1 MPKLLLKFSGMVLK
15 DIPLAKP
22 LITIGRKMDNDVVI
36 DNLAVSGHHARV
48 VEENGT
54 YFVEDTGS
62 TNGTFVNDAKI
73 QKQRLKSGDQI
84 RVGKH
89 VLIYE
94 DETATAKPKPASPIV
109 LDGDKTVLAPPPSDM
124 KIDTKRS
131 KQSAE
136 AADDAL
142 PGGKIGI
149 LLVVAGQ
156 TDKNEYKLPA
166 RVSIIG
172 SQDAAVVKLT
182 GWFAPKVAALIS
194 RNETA
199 YVISL
204 SEESKKILLNGA
216 PIQGRG
222 DLKDGDLIEVAGV
235 KMYFY
240 LRHPAS

>member
-22 LITIGRKMDNDVVI
+22 QVTIGRKMDNDVVI

-62 TNGTFVNDAKI
+62 TNGTFVNEAKI
-73 QKQRLKSGDQI
+73 QKQRLQSGDQI

-89 VLIYE
+89 VLVYE
-94 DETATAKPKPASPIV
+94 DETATAKPKPAPAIA
-109 LDGDKTVLAPPPSDM
+109 LDGDKTVMAPPPPN
-124 KIDTKRS
+124 TKKS
-131 KQSAE
+131 KLTE
-136 AADDAL
+136 ADDAL
-142 PGGKIGI
+142 PGGKIGV

-166 RVSIIG
+166 RVSVIG
-172 SQDAAVVKLT
+172 SQDAAAVKLT

-204 SEESKKILLNGA
+204 SEESKKILVNGV

-240 LRHPAS
+240 LRHPTS

>member
-15 DIPLAKP
+15 DIPLDKP
-22 LITIGRKMDNDVVI
+22 QMTIGRKMDNDVVI

-54 YFVEDTGS
+54 YFIEDTGS
-62 TNGTFVNDAKI
+62 TNGTFLNDAKI
-73 QKQRLKSGDQI
+73 AKQRLQSGDQI
-84 RVGKH
+84 RIGKH
-89 VLIYE
+89 ILVYE
-94 DETATAKPKPASPIV
+94 DETATSKPKPAPAV
-109 LDGDKTVLAPPPSDM
+109 ALDGDKTVYAPPPGERTLKPTDES
-124 KIDTKRS
+124 S
-131 KQSAE
+131 K
-136 AADDAL
+136 DIAL
-142 PGGKIGI
+142 PGGKIGV

-166 RVSIIG
+166 RVSVIG

-194 RNETA
+194 RTETA

-204 SEESKKILLNGA
+204 SEESKKVLVNGVQV
-216 PIQGRG
+216 QGRL

-240 LRHPAS
+240 LRHPTS

>member
-1 MPKLLLKFSGMVLK
+1 MPRLLLKFSGMVLK
-15 DIPLAKP
+15 DIPLDKP
-22 LITIGRKMDNDVVI
+22 QVTIGRKMDNDVVI

-54 YFVEDTGS
+54 HFVEDTGS
-62 TNGTFVNDAKI
+62 TNGTFLNETKI
-73 QKQRLKSGDQI
+73 EKQRLQPGDQI

-94 DETATAKPKPASPIV
+94 DATSTTQTKPAPAAVS
-109 LDGDKTVLAPPPSDM
+109 DRDKTVLAPSLSDTR
-124 KIDTKRS
+124 KS
-131 KQSAE
+131 KLA

-142 PGGKIGI
+142 PGGKIGV

-166 RVSIIG
+166 RVSVIG

-194 RNETA
+194 RTETA

-204 SEESKKILLNGA
+204 SEESKKILVNGA
-216 PIQGRG
+216 PIHGRS

-240 LRHPAS
+240 LRHPTS

>member
-1 MPKLLLKFSGMVLK
+1 MPRLLLKFSGMVLK
-15 DIPLAKP
+15 DIPLDKP
-22 LITIGRKMDNDVVI
+22 QVTIGRKMDNDVVI

-48 VEENGT
+48 IEENGT
-54 YFVEDTGS
+54 HFVEDTGS
-62 TNGTFVNDAKI
+62 TNGTFLNETKI
-73 QKQRLKSGDQI
+73 EKQRLQPGDQI

-94 DETATAKPKPASPIV
+94 DETSTTQIKPAPAAV
-109 LDGDKTVLAPPPSDM
+109 PDRDKTVLAPSLS
-124 KIDTKRS
+124 DTKKS
-131 KQSAE
+131 KLA

-142 PGGKIGI
+142 PGGKIGV

-166 RVSIIG
+166 RVSVIG
-172 SQDAAVVKLT
+172 SQDTAVVKLT

-194 RNETA
+194 RTETA

-204 SEESKKILLNGA
+204 SEESKKILVNGA
-216 PIQGRG
+216 PIHGRG

-240 LRHPAS
+240 LRHPTS

>member
-1 MPKLLLKFSGMVLK
+1 MPRLLLKFSGMVLK
-15 DIPLAKP
+15 DIPLDKP
-22 LITIGRKMDNDVVI
+22 QVTIGRKMDNDLVI

-48 VEENGT
+48 VEENGI

-62 TNGTFVNDAKI
+62 TNGTFLNETKV
-73 QKQRLKSGDQI
+73 QKQRLQPGDQI

-89 VLIYE
+89 VLIFE
-94 DETATAKPKPASPIV
+94 DETATAKHKQAQAV
-109 LDGDKTVLAPPPSDM
+109 ALDVDKTALAPPPVTR
-124 KIDTKRS
+124 KTRLATA
-131 KQSAE
+131 AE
-136 AADDAL
+136 DDVL
-142 PGGKIGI
+142 PGGKIGV

-166 RVSIIG
+166 RVSVVG
-172 SQDAAVVKLT
+172 SQETAVVKLT

-204 SEESKKILLNGA
+204 SEESKKILLNGV
-216 PIQGRG
+216 PIQGRS

-240 LRHPAS
+240 LRHPTS

>member
-15 DIPLAKP
+15 DIPLDKSQ
-22 LITIGRKMDNDVVI
+22 ITIGRKMDNDVVI

-62 TNGTFVNDAKI
+62 TNGTFLNDAKI
-73 QKQRLKSGDQI
+73 AKQRLQPGDQI

-89 VLIYE
+89 ILAYE
-94 DETATAKPKPASPIV
+94 DETATAKPKPAPAAT
-109 LDGDKTVLAPPPSDM
+109 LDGDKTVYAPPPPGERTPKPADE
-124 KIDTKRS
+124 S
-131 KQSAE
+131 K
-136 AADDAL
+136 DAL
-142 PGGKIGI
+142 PGGKVGV

-156 TDKNEYKLPA
+156 TDKNEYKLPG
-166 RVSIIG
+166 RVSVIG
-172 SQDAAVVKLT
+172 SQEAAVVKLT

-194 RNETA
+194 RTETA

-204 SEESKKILLNGA
+204 SEESKKILVNGA
-216 PIQGRG
+216 PIQGRS
-222 DLKDGDLIEVAGV
+222 DLKDGDLIEVTGV

-240 LRHPAS
+240 LRHPTS

>member
-15 DIPLAKP
+15 DIPLDKP
-22 LITIGRKMDNDVVI
+22 QITIGRKMDNDVVI

-54 YFVEDTGS
+54 YFIEDTGS
-62 TNGTFVNDAKI
+62 TNGTFVNEAKI
-73 QKQRLKSGDQI
+73 QKQRLQPGDQI

-89 VLIYE
+89 VLVYE
-94 DETATAKPKPASPIV
+94 DETATSKPKTAPAVV
-109 LDGDKTVLAPPPSDM
+109 LDGDKTVMAPPPP
-124 KIDTKRS
+124 DTKKS
-131 KQSAE
+131 KLAAA

-142 PGGKIGI
+142 PGGKIGV

-166 RVSIIG
+166 RVSVIG
-172 SQDAAVVKLT
+172 SQDAAAVKLT

-204 SEESKKILLNGA
+204 SEENKKILVNGA

-240 LRHPAS
+240 LRHPTS

>member
-15 DIPLAKP
+15 DIPLDKP
-22 LITIGRKMDNDVVI
+22 LVTIGRKMDNDVVI

-54 YFVEDTGS
+54 YFLEDTGS
-62 TNGTFVNDAKI
+62 TNGTFLNETKI
-73 QKQRLKSGDQI
+73 EKQRLQPGDQI

-89 VLIYE
+89 VLMYE
-94 DETATAKPKPASPIV
+94 DETATAKPKTAAAVAPDP
-109 LDGDKTVLAPPPSDM
+109 DKTVYVPPPAGERKVKPAS
-124 KIDTKRS
+124 
-131 KQSAE
+131 E
-136 AADDAL
+136 AKDAL
-142 PGGKIGI
+142 PGGKIGV

-156 TDKNEYKLPA
+156 TDKNEYKLPG
-166 RVSIIG
+166 RVSIVG

-194 RNETA
+194 RSETA

-204 SEESKKILLNGA
+204 SEEGKKVLVNGLS
-216 PIQGRG
+216 IQGHS

>member
-1 MPKLLLKFSGMVLK
+1 MVLK
-15 DIPLAKP
+15 DIPLDKP
-22 LITIGRKMDNDVVI
+22 QVTIGRKMDNDVVI

-48 VEENGT
+48 IDENGT
-54 YFVEDTGS
+54 HFVEDTGS
-62 TNGTFVNDAKI
+62 TNGTFLNETKI
-73 QKQRLKSGDQI
+73 EKQRLQPGDQI

-94 DETATAKPKPASPIV
+94 DETSTTQIKPAPAAV
-109 LDGDKTVLAPPPSDM
+109 PDRDKTVLAPSLS
-124 KIDTKRS
+124 DTKKS
-131 KQSAE
+131 KLA

-142 PGGKIGI
+142 PGGKIGV

-166 RVSIIG
+166 RVSVIG
-172 SQDAAVVKLT
+172 SQDTAVVKLT

-194 RNETA
+194 RTETA

-204 SEESKKILLNGA
+204 SEESKKILVNGA
-216 PIQGRG
+216 PIHGRG

-240 LRHPAS
+240 LRHPTS

>member
-15 DIPLAKP
+15 DIPLDKP
-22 LITIGRKMDNDVVI
+22 QVTIGRKMDNDVVI

-62 TNGTFVNDAKI
+62 TNGTFVNEAKI
-73 QKQRLKSGDQI
+73 QKQRLQPGDQI

-89 VLIYE
+89 VLVYE
-94 DETATAKPKPASPIV
+94 DETATVKPPPAPANV
-109 LDGDKTVLAPPPSDM
+109 LDGDATVLAPPLT
-124 KIDTKRS
+124 DTRKS
-131 KQSAE
+131 KLAAA

-142 PGGKIGI
+142 PGGKIGV

-172 SQDAAVVKLT
+172 SEETAVVKLT

-204 SEESKKILLNGA
+204 SEESKKILVNGA
-216 PIQGRG
+216 PVQGRC
-222 DLKDGDLIEVAGV
+222 DLKDGDLIEVASV

-240 LRHPAS
+240 LRHPTS

>member
-15 DIPLAKP
+15 DIPLNKP
-22 LITIGRKMDNDVVI
+22 QVTIGRKMDNDVVI

-54 YFVEDTGS
+54 HFVEDTGS
-62 TNGTFVNDAKI
+62 TNGTFLNEAKI
-73 QKQRLKSGDQI
+73 QKQRLQPGDQI

-94 DETATAKPKPASPIV
+94 DETSMGQTKPAPAAVST
-109 LDGDKTVLAPPPSDM
+109 GDKMMPAPSLTETRKSKLA
-124 KIDTKRS
+124 
-131 KQSAE
+131 AA

-142 PGGKIGI
+142 PGGKIGV

-166 RVSIIG
+166 RVSVIG
-172 SQDAAVVKLT
+172 SQEAAVVKLT

-194 RNETA
+194 RTETA

-204 SEESKKILLNGA
+204 SEESKKILVNGA
-216 PIQGRG
+216 PVQGRG

-240 LRHPAS
+240 LRHPTS

>member
-15 DIPLAKP
+15 DIPLDKP
-22 LITIGRKMDNDVVI
+22 QVTIGRKMDNDVVI
-36 DNLAVSGHHARV
+36 DNLAVSGYHARV
-48 VEENGT
+48 VEENGI

-62 TNGTFVNDAKI
+62 TNGTFLNETKI
-73 QKQRLKSGDQI
+73 QKQRLQPGDQI

-94 DETATAKPKPASPIV
+94 DETATAKHKPVQAAAP
-109 LDGDKTVLAPPPSDM
+109 DGDKTVLTPPTSDTR
-124 KIDTKRS
+124 KS
-131 KQSAE
+131 KLSVSAE
-136 AADDAL
+136 DDAL
-142 PGGKIGI
+142 PGGKIGV

-172 SQDAAVVKLT
+172 SQDTAVVKLT

-194 RNETA
+194 RSTTA
-199 YVISL
+199 YIISL
-204 SEESKKILLNGA
+204 SEESKKIFVNGA
-216 PIQGRG
+216 AIQGRS

-240 LRHPAS
+240 LRHPTS